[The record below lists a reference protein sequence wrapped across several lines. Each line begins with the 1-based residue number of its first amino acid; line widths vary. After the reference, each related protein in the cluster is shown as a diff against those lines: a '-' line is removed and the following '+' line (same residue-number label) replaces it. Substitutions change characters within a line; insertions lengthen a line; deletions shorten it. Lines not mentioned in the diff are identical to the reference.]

1 MIKRTV
7 LFSILCLL
15 IFKAGH
21 AQKFSRTLLK
31 ADKLYIKKDYRN
43 AVLLYEKYLRKN
55 QRDFYASRQAARCYG
70 KLNDPSM
77 AIDYWPAV
85 IENGEAGEA
94 DNFDYARCL
103 LANYRSEDARKVFIS
118 LSRSSN
124 TAISAWGKA
133 YMNPGQFFRDSA
145 LCKVTE
151 VSGIN
156 TAGHEFCPV
165 LRNGML
171 YFISDEMKGVKV
183 TNAIADQHVL
193 EVRSAAVTDSTHLQ
207 APAVFIRPLPRRV
220 NGPFCFSGDGTTL
233 FLTRAVYSR
242 DLGIRKVE
250 PFYRFQIY
258 TAPVSSPDAGQAF
271 AYNMT
276 DHDLMHPFVSAD
288 GSRLYFSSD
297 MKGTLG
303 GKDIFVCELVNGV
316 WGAPVN
322 LGPEV
327 NTAGNEMFPC
337 LSDEGLLYFASDA
350 RPGLGGLDVFIAE
363 PAIGGKR
370 FKEARNAGSPI
381 NTQFDDYGI
390 FLLPG
395 GKTGYLSSNR
405 KNNTDDD
412 IFYFRSSRP
421 EAKKP

>member
-1 MIKRTV
+1 MIKKTV
-7 LFSILCLL
+7 LFTFLCLL
-15 IFKAGH
+15 IFKAGYP
-21 AQKFSRTLLK
+21 QKFSRTLLK

-55 QRDFYASRQAARCYG
+55 QRDFYGSRQAARCYG
-70 KLNDPSM
+70 RLNDPSM

-85 IENGEAGEA
+85 IENGEASET

-103 LANYRSEDARKVFIS
+103 LANYRTEDARKVFIS

-124 TAISAWGKA
+124 KSISAWGKA
-133 YMNPGQFFRDSA
+133 YMNPGHFFRDSA

-165 LRNGML
+165 VRNGTL

-193 EVRSAAVTDSTHLQ
+193 EIRSAALIDSTHVQ
-207 APAVFIRPLPRRV
+207 PPVIFIKPAPRKV
-220 NGPFCFSGDGTTL
+220 NGPFCFSGDGNTL
-233 FLTRAVYSR
+233 FLSRAIYSK

-250 PFYRFQIY
+250 PFYRFQLY
-258 TAPVSSPDAGQAF
+258 TAPTGNPDAGQAF
-271 AYNMT
+271 QYNLA

-288 GSRLYFSSD
+288 GKRLYFSSD
-297 MKGTLG
+297 RKGSLG
-303 GKDIFVCELVNGV
+303 GKDIFVCELVNGE
-316 WGAPVN
+316 WAEPVN

-327 NTAGNEMFPC
+327 NTAGNETFPC
-337 LSDEGLLYFASDA
+337 LSDEGQLYFVSDA
-350 RPGLGGLDVFIAE
+350 RPGLGGLDIFIAE
-363 PAIGGKR
+363 PASGNSR

-381 NTQFDDYGI
+381 NSQFDDYGI

-412 IFYFRSSRP
+412 VFYFRNS
-421 EAKKP
+421 KPALNK